1 MEKLCSNGRAVH
13 VAFRRVWWW
22 LRQVTGDSSYENY
35 LLSAARRHCS
45 DCPDLKLGPREFY
58 LDQLR
63 RRYSRP
69 SRCC

>member
-1 MEKLCSNGRAVH
+1 METFASAAKEVLR
-13 VAFRRVWWW
+13 AFRRGWWW
-22 LRQVTGDSSYENY
+22 LRQVTGDSSYDNY
-35 LLSAARRHCS
+35 LRSAARRGSCAHQS
-45 DCPDLKLGPREFY
+45 LPLSPREFY

>member
-1 MEKLCSNGRAVH
+1 MERVCSIAKAVYG
-13 VAFRRVWWW
+13 AFGGAWWW
-22 LRQVTGDSSYENY
+22 LRQVTGDSSYDNY
-35 LLSAARRHCS
+35 LRSAARRGNCS
-45 DCPDLKLGPREFY
+45 QQPLLLSPGEFY

>member
-1 MEKLCSNGRAVH
+1 MQTFASVVKDILR
-13 VAFRRVWWW
+13 AFRRAWWW
-22 LRQVTGDSSYENY
+22 LRQVTGDASYENY
-35 LLSAARRHCS
+35 LRSAARRHTPA
-45 DCPDLKLGPREFY
+45 CPDLKLGAREFY